1 MQGVETDHE
10 ARADLNLKFGW
21 RNPRMNLLTGKA
33 PALACALIVLTAAPV
48 LAHHAFQ
55 AEFDGNQP
63 IMLQGTVTKV
73 EWINPHTWVHMNVV
87 TDGATQEWMV
97 EAGTPNTLLR
107 EGLTKDSLKAGEVII
122 VRGYRAKDARCR
134 PACKANGRDVTF
146 TDGRKVFMGSSGTGA
161 PKDGAD
167 PNEK

>member
-1 MQGVETDHE
+1 MKV
-10 ARADLNLKFGW
+10 R
-21 RNPRMNLLTGKA
+21 TGKVARIAAALSTAVALSA
-33 PALACALIVLTAAPV
+33 PAW
-48 LAHHAFQ
+48 AHHAFQ
-55 AEFDGNQP
+55 AEFDGNVP
-63 IMLQGTVTKV
+63 IMLQGKVTKV
-73 EWINPHTWVHMNVV
+73 EWINPHTWVHMTVV
-87 TDGATQEWMV
+87 TNGTPQEWMV

-107 EGLTKDSLKAGEVII
+107 EGLTRDSLKPGEEII

-161 PKDGAD
+161 PKDGSD

>member
-1 MQGVETDHE
+1 MKLRTDRA
-10 ARADLNLKFGW
+10 ARIA
-21 RNPRMNLLTGKA
+21 A
-33 PALACALIVLTAAPV
+33 ALIAAAAAAGTPA

-55 AEFDGNQP
+55 AEFDGNSP

-73 EWINPHTWVHMNVV
+73 EWINPHTWVHMDVV
-87 TDGATQEWMV
+87 TDGVTQEWMV

-107 EGLTKDSLKAGEVII
+107 EGLTRDSLKAGEVII
-122 VRGYRAKDARCR
+122 VRGYRAKDVRCR

-161 PKDGAD
+161 PKDGSD

>member
-1 MQGVETDHE
+1 MKVSTERV
-10 ARADLNLKFGW
+10 ARIATALIAAVA
-21 RNPRMNLLTGKA
+21 TGA
-33 PALACALIVLTAAPV
+33 PA

-63 IMLQGTVTKV
+63 IMLQGKVTKV
-73 EWINPHTWVHMNVV
+73 EWINPHTWVHMTV
-87 TDGATQEWMV
+87 TTNGVDQEWMV

-107 EGLTKDSLKAGEVII
+107 EGLTRDSLKAGEEII

-146 TDGRKVFMGSSGTGA
+146 LDGHKVFMGSSGTGA
-161 PKDGAD
+161 PKDGSD

>member
-1 MQGVETDHE
+1 
-10 ARADLNLKFGW
+10 
-21 RNPRMNLLTGKA
+21 MNLRTDKA
-33 PALACALIVLTAAPV
+33 ARISAALTALLAFGGPA

-87 TDGATQEWMV
+87 TDGVSQEWMI

-107 EGLTKDSLKAGEVII
+107 EGLTRDSLKAGEVII

>member
-1 MQGVETDHE
+1 MKLRGGKAVGFT
-10 ARADLNLKFGW
+10 A
-21 RNPRMNLLTGKA
+21 LLT
-33 PALACALIVLTAAPV
+33 ALAVIDIPAW
-48 LAHHAFQ
+48 AHHAFQ

-63 IMLQGTVTKV
+63 IMLQGKVTKV
-73 EWINPHTWVHMNVV
+73 EWINPHTWVHMDVLTN
-87 TDGATQEWMV
+87 GAAQEWMV

-107 EGLTKDSLKAGEVII
+107 EGLTRDSLKIGEEII

-146 TDGRKVFMGSSGTGA
+146 LDGHKVFMGSSGTGA

>member
-1 MQGVETDHE
+1 LNVRTDKA
-10 ARADLNLKFGW
+10 ARIAAALIAAAAVC
-21 RNPRMNLLTGKA
+21 A
-33 PALACALIVLTAAPV
+33 PA

-63 IMLQGTVTKV
+63 IMLQGKVTKV
-73 EWINPHTWVHMNVV
+73 EWINPHTWVHMIVV
-87 TDGATQEWMV
+87 TDGTPQEWMV

-107 EGLTKDSLKAGEVII
+107 EGLTRDSLKPGELII

>member
-1 MQGVETDHE
+1 MKVRTDK
-10 ARADLNLKFGW
+10 AAQIVSALIAAVAIG
-21 RNPRMNLLTGKA
+21 A
-33 PALACALIVLTAAPV
+33 PAS
-48 LAHHAFQ
+48 AHHAFQ

-63 IMLQGTVTKV
+63 IMLHGKVTKV
-73 EWINPHTWVHMNVV
+73 EWINPHTWVHMIVV
-87 TDGATQEWMV
+87 TDGTPQEWMV

-107 EGLTKDSLKAGEVII
+107 EGLTRDSLKPGEEII

>member
-1 MQGVETDHE
+1 MKLFTDK
-10 ARADLNLKFGW
+10 AAAVAAAVIALAAVC
-21 RNPRMNLLTGKA
+21 A
-33 PALACALIVLTAAPV
+33 PAI
-48 LAHHAFQ
+48 AHHAFQ

-63 IMLQGTVTKV
+63 IMLQGKVTKV
-73 EWINPHTWVHMNVV
+73 EWINPHTWVHMDVV
-87 TDGATQEWMV
+87 TNGAAQEWMV

-107 EGLTKDSLKAGEVII
+107 EGLTRDSLKVGTEII
-122 VRGYRAKDARCR
+122 VRGYRAKDVRCR

>member
-1 MQGVETDHE
+1 M
-10 ARADLNLKFGW
+10 LK
-21 RNPRMNLLTGKA
+21 RT
-33 PALACALIVLTAAPV
+33 ACATGMGVSLLSLGMIGTPA

-55 AEFDGNQP
+55 AEFDGNAP
-63 IMLQGTVTKV
+63 IMLQGKVTKV
-73 EWINPHTWVHMNVV
+73 EWINPHTWVHMEVV
-87 TDGATQEWMV
+87 TDGQSQEWMV

-107 EGLTKDSLKAGEVII
+107 AGLTRDTLKPGEEII
-122 VRGYRAKDARCR
+122 VRGYRAKDVRCR

-161 PKDGAD
+161 PRDGAD